1 MELSVISLLASLG
14 VGGVLGIAIFFMYRQ
29 DRKYSEK
36 HLRNIIERDQE
47 SREGLTKVLTE
58 LVTLLQRLNGRKSS

>member
-1 MELSVISLLASLG
+1 MIPLEAVISLG
-14 VGGVLGIAIFFMYRQ
+14 VGGVLGIVIFFMYRQ

-36 HLRNIIERDQE
+36 HLRSIIERDQE

-58 LVTLLQRLNGRKSS
+58 LVTLLQRLNGRIK